1 MTQIERL
8 GITDG
13 DRVIVEDDSG
23 ATAEYVVK
31 SAPWQLGHGAW
42 VIGLVGISGG
52 YAIDRVRRVVY
63 GDPSAEPR
71 LRCALAHA
79 RERAAKGRV

>member
-1 MTQIERL
+1 MTQLERL

-31 SAPWQLGHGAW
+31 SSPWQLGHGAW

-52 YAIDRVRRVVY
+52 YDLNRVRRVVY
-63 GDPSAEPR
+63 GDPAAEPR
-71 LRCALAHA
+71 LRCALACE
-79 RERAAKGRV
+79 RERRAKK